1 MKKEVRSKV
10 IEIMEREKQKT
21 ELWLEADLSIGQ
33 AIHNWKEE
41 WKETELKAEKIIKE
55 FYPLEERS
63 IKRKTRTAYISKVN
77 QWIENFIR
85 GYIRELKVKK
95 LNLREE

>member
-33 AIHNWKEE
+33 AIYNWKEK
-41 WKETELKAEKIIKE
+41 WKETELLAEKIIKE
-55 FYPLEERS
+55 FYPLEDRA
-63 IKRKTRTAYISKVN
+63 IKRKTRTQYINQVN
-77 QWIENFIR
+77 RWIENFIK
-85 GYIRELKVKK
+85 GYIRELKFKK
-95 LNLREE
+95 LEQK

>member
-33 AIHNWKEE
+33 AIHNWKEK
-41 WKETELKAEKIIKE
+41 WKETELLAEQIIKE
-55 FYPLEERS
+55 FYPLEDRA
-63 IKRKTRTAYISKVN
+63 IKRKTRTQYINQVN
-77 QWIENFIR
+77 RWIENFIK
-85 GYIRELKVKK
+85 GYIRELKFKK
-95 LNLREE
+95 LEQK